1 MKITII
7 IHLFIFFLDV
17 TDKPLPQGGLRGI
30 LGILGAVIA
39 ALSIIGGAVTVFI
52 IYRRQKKNRS
62 DTENDL

>member
-1 MKITII
+1 MLVTII
-7 IHLFIFFLDV
+7 IHLFIFFFGV
-17 TDKPLPQGGLRGI
+17 TDKPLPQRGLGGV

-39 ALSIIGGAVTVFI
+39 ALFIIGGAVTVFI